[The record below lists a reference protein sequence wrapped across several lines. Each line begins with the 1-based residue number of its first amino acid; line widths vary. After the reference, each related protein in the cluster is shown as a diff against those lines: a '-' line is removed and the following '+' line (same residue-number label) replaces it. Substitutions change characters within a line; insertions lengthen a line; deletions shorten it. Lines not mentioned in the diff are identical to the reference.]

1 MTCSSVES
9 NQTRNE
15 LLIKLLTVERL
26 IYLGLTKLDCGIVVE
41 SVGNVDVKV
50 ICKVVELGK
59 VRGADWEG
67 VWVVG
72 LLEEIVGVI
81 IVMVDI
87 ELEIVLI
94 VVLGP
99 SESVDTKLLDLVEL
113 IVLVKTKLDGL
124 LDVVELVKPTLD
136 IVLILVEL
144 TETKL
149 GVMLVVVGLDKELVK
164 ISLGKLELLM
174 TELVESKLEDK
185 VELGKAK
192 LEKVLVLVELTEI
205 KIGVLNTVEVVEVVL
220 PIVMLDETDKVL
232 ALVELVRTKVGGV
245 LALVELNET
254 KLEDVLVLVELIETK
269 LLLLLLLLLVL

>member
-205 KIGVLNTVEVVEVVL
+205 KMGVLNTVEVVEVVL

-245 LALVELNET
+245 LELVTLNDT